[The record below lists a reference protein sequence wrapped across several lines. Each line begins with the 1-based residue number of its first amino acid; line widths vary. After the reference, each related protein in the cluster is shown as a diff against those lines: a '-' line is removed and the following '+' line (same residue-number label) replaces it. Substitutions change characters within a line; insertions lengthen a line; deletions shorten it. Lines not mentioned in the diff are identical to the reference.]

1 MHQRVT
7 WVIGNWKQNHRPA
20 AAKAC
25 AEAVAGGV
33 AEALGGKSPMAG
45 EVRLG
50 SARVAWVIGSVA
62 DAPSGKSPMAGGLR
76 VGIAPPY
83 LSIEAARPYTRPEHP
98 VVLFAQ
104 DVAAQDEGAFTG
116 EVGPAMLRE
125 AGVEGAIVG
134 HSERRQH
141 YGETDA
147 LVAAKLAAALQAGLV
162 GVLCVGERLESRDA
176 GTHESTV
183 ISQLS
188 ISLSKVTPEL
198 VDERLVIAYEP
209 VWAIGTGRNA
219 TPGQAAEMHAAIRR
233 FMHTSFGQAGAD
245 RSILYGG
252 SVKPGNA
259 AELIAAGDVDGFLVG
274 GASLDPASFLGIVRA
289 SATTARPAPQ
299 ASP

>member
-1 MHQRVT
+1 MHHRVT

-20 AAKAC
+20 AAKLC
-25 AEAVAGGV
+25 AEAVADGV
-33 AEALGGKSPMAG
+33 AEALSSPHPTAG
-45 EVRLG
+45 ET
-50 SARVAWVIGSVA
+50 
-62 DAPSGKSPMAGGLR
+62 R

-83 LSIEAARPYTRPEHP
+83 LSIEVVRPYTRNDQT

-116 EVGPAMLRE
+116 EVGPAMLLDAE
-125 AGVEGAIVG
+125 VEGAIVG

-147 LVAAKLAAALQAGLV
+147 LIAAKVVGTLEAGLV
-162 GVLCVGERLESRDA
+162 CVLCVGERLEARDG
-176 GTHESTV
+176 GTHESV
-183 ISQLS
+183 VLSQLS
-188 ISLSKVTPEL
+188 EALSQVKPER

-219 TPGQAAEMHAAIRR
+219 TPAQAAQMHAAIRR
-233 FMHTSFGQAGAD
+233 LMRERFGEAGAD

-289 SATTARPAPQ
+289 SATTARPVP
-299 ASP
+299 